1 MGRENVLP
9 HLLSSGSVFAA
20 FRDGSG
26 MFCVGVAVQES
37 WSLPLASHVGAAT
50 NGVNWNGARS
60 NAANSVFLLSSADLK
75 DLGRGSREG

>member
-1 MGRENVLP
+1 MGGEHMLP

-20 FRDGSG
+20 FRDGGG

-37 WSLPLASHVGAAT
+37 WSLPLASHVRAAT

-60 NAANSVFLLSSADLK
+60 NTANSVFLLSSADLK